1 MANIKIDDI
10 KPTGAQL
17 SLDTES
23 FIKDLQD
30 KELKVAGG
38 FDAGGAIDD
47 IIIIVIPDPC

>member
-17 SLDTES
+17 FIDTES

-30 KELKVAGG
+30 NELKVAGG
-38 FDAGGAIDD
+38 FYAGDFAEPV
-47 IIIIVIPDPC
+47 IIIVIPDPC